1 MEYLKVYAQAVV
13 ISFPI
18 FLGMCAMAMTLLCLI
33 KLLFEKPKPLSI
45 SLIKPWLKGTFGG
58 AIFISI
64 VLPLV
69 ALITG
74 W

>member
-1 MEYLKVYAQAVV
+1 
-13 ISFPI
+13 
-18 FLGMCAMAMTLLCLI
+18 MAMTLLCLI
-33 KLLFEKPKPLSI
+33 KLLFEKPKPLSK